1 MLNFANLS
9 YKLERW
15 DDAYGGYSSLYSAAL
30 LENNKFLA
38 MSGMMRS
45 AYRAHKWSEAIGNAG
60 LVRADSRSDASL
72 VAEADYI
79 MAKSYLAT
87 SRRDEAFVI
96 LERLSGNVSDVYGA
110 EAAYML
116 IQDSYDRGQFE
127 EVENKVYA
135 FSDSGS
141 SHVYWLARSFIV
153 LGDSFAERGELE
165 QAEATFESVLEG
177 YTPSGQDDDVLD
189 NVNMRLKRLKEMAG
203 GQN

>member
-1 MLNFANLS
+1 
-9 YKLERW
+9 
-15 DDAYGGYSSLYSAAL
+15 
-30 LENNKFLA
+30 
-38 MSGMMRS
+38 MRS

-127 EVENKVYA
+127 EVEN
-135 FSDSGS
+135 
-141 SHVYWLARSFIV
+141 
-153 LGDSFAERGELE
+153 
-165 QAEATFESVLEG
+165 
-177 YTPSGQDDDVLD
+177 
-189 NVNMRLKRLKEMAG
+189 
-203 GQN
+203 